1 MFLSNLSIKQPVFA
15 TMMMVAL
22 AVLGITSYRQLKVDM
37 FPDVEFPIVTVTTV
51 YPGAS
56 PETVE
61 REVTK
66 RIEESINTVQGI
78 KHVESTS
85 QEGLSNI
92 VVLFNLEV
100 STQVASQDIRGKVAG
115 IRGDLPREI
124 EEPIVQR
131 IDPGA
136 LPIVSVAVNAPGL
149 APAAATD
156 LADKVVKRRLENV
169 PGVGAVNLVGEATRE
184 IQVVVDRARLEA
196 YHVSLSDVVM
206 ALQQE
211 NVDAPAGSADR
222 GATEALVRVTARG
235 HTADDIAAIPVKR
248 KSGVA
253 IYVRDLA
260 QVTDGV
266 EEPRNAAFL
275 DEQPALALDVQKQSG
290 ANTVAVADGV
300 RAAVERIGKDLP
312 PGVSLQIVRDDSAF
326 IRDSI
331 HDVNTTMIIGG
342 VLTVLIVFLFLN
354 SWRSTVITGLTLPI
368 SVIAAFIAMKAFG
381 FTLNVLTLMGLSL
394 AIGML
399 IDDAIVVRE
408 NIVRHL
414 QRGKDHFAAARDG
427 TAEIGLAVMATT
439 FTIVAVFIP
448 VAFMGGL
455 VGRFFYEFGITVAA
469 AVLVSLFVSFTL
481 DPMLSSRWV
490 DPDVEHEGQAGMA
503 PPRGLKGLLHRF
515 NQRFDALHVRYERLL
530 GWALNHRLA
539 VMGMALVAF
548 VASFPI
554 LAILGGDFMPDFN
567 RGEYQVAFKST
578 PGATLRETAE
588 RTREVVRRLKS
599 LPDVEYTYTTIGEAG
614 SQYRPVTEGTTYVKL
629 KESTRRKRFSTV
641 LGDARRVIEEV
652 PGMTFGLFE
661 AGPFG
666 QKPIQISVRGPEV
679 DELDRTSKDLVAA
692 MKKIPGVADIESSL
706 EKSKPELKV
715 RVDRGR
721 ASDLGLGAGQVATTL
736 RAAVAGEVATR
747 VEDAAGDSHDVRV
760 RLRPDQRRFADD
772 LLALTVPSDRDD
784 PSGKDGEKTQVSLR
798 EVAAA
803 DVGTGPSTIRR
814 KDLQREVRISANSDG
829 RSLGEISADIEK
841 AAAALDL
848 KPGYDVVH
856 GGDAEELKDMFNNMF
871 QALFLAVVFIYLI
884 LASQFGSFV
893 HPLAI
898 MLSLPL
904 SLVGVA
910 LALLATHDTLNIM
923 SMIGLIMLMG
933 LVTKNAILLVDFTN
947 QSRAQGRNRRDALIH
962 AGSTRLRP
970 IVMTTLAMIFGML
983 PLAFAIG
990 AGAEMRAPMARAVI
1004 GGLITSTLLTL
1015 IVVPVVYTYLD
1026 DLRPAA
1032 VVGWLRPWR
1041 RRADAVDQSSGSAAP
1056 TPQPAD

>member
-1 MFLSNLSIKQPVFA
+1 MFLSDLSIKQPVFA

-22 AVLGITSYRQLKVDM
+22 AVLGVSSYRQLRVDM
-37 FPDVEFPIVTVTTV
+37 FPNVEFPIVTVTTV
-51 YPGAS
+51 YPGGS

-66 RIEESINTVQGI
+66 RIEESINTVEGI
-78 KHVESTS
+78 KHIESTS

-92 VVLFNLEV
+92 VVFFNLEI

-136 LPIVSVAVNAPGL
+136 LPIVSVSVNAPGL
-149 APAAATD
+149 APQAATD
-156 LADKVVKRRLENV
+156 LADKVIKRRLENV

-184 IQVVVDRARLEA
+184 IHVIVDRARLEA
-196 YHVSLSDVVM
+196 YHVSLADVVE
-206 ALQQE
+206 ALRRE

-222 GATEALVRVTARG
+222 GATEALVRVSARG
-235 HTADDIAAIPVKR
+235 RTADDISAIPVKR
-248 KSGVA
+248 KGGVSV
-253 IYVRDLA
+253 YVRDLA
-260 QVTDGV
+260 QVTEGA
-266 EEPRNAAFL
+266 EEARNAAFL
-275 DEQPALALDVQKQSG
+275 DEQPALALDIQKQSG

-300 RAAVERIGKDLP
+300 RAAVTKIGKDLP
-312 PGVSLQIVRDDSAF
+312 AGVTLQIVRDDSAF

-342 VLTVLIVFLFLN
+342 ILTVLIVFLFLN

-368 SVIAAFIAMKAFG
+368 SVVAAFIAMRMFG

-414 QRGKDHFAAARDG
+414 QRGKDHFQAARDG

-448 VAFMGGL
+448 VAFMGGM
-455 VGRFFYEFGITVAA
+455 VGQFFYEFGITVAA

-490 DPDVEHEGQAGMA
+490 DPDVEHEGAGGSA
-503 PPRGLKGLLHRF
+503 RGLKGLLHRF
-515 NQRFDALHVRYERLL
+515 NQRFDRLHAGYERVL
-530 GWALNHRLA
+530 GWSLRHRLA
-539 VMGMALVAF
+539 VIGLATAAF
-548 VASFPI
+548 IGSFPI

-567 RGEYQVAFKST
+567 RGEYQIAFKAT
-578 PGATLRETAE
+578 PGATLRETSE
-588 RTREVVRRLKS
+588 RAREMVRQLKT
-599 LPDVEYTYTTIGEAG
+599 LPDVEHTYTTIGEAG

-629 KESTRRKRFSTV
+629 KESSRGKTFSEV
-641 LGDARRVIEEV
+641 LGDARKVIEEV
-652 PGMTFGLFE
+652 PGMTYGLFE

-679 DELDRTSKDLVAA
+679 DELDRLSRQLMGSMRQIK
-692 MKKIPGVADIESSL
+692 GVADIESSL
-706 EKSKPELKV
+706 EKSKPELRV

-721 ASDLGLGAGQVATTL
+721 ASDLGLGAGAIASTL
-736 RAAVAGEVATR
+736 RAAVTGEVATR
-747 VEDAAGDSHDVRV
+747 VEDAAGESHDVRV
-760 RLRPDQRRFADD
+760 RLRPDQRRYAED
-772 LLALTVPSDRDD
+772 LLALTVPSDKDD
-784 PSGKDGEKTQVSLR
+784 PAGTDGEKSLVSLR
-798 EVAAA
+798 EVASAEA
-803 DVGTGPSTIRR
+803 GTGPSTIRR
-814 KDLQREVRISANSDG
+814 KDLQREVRISANPDG
-829 RSLGEISADIEK
+829 RSLGEITGDIEK
-841 AAAALDL
+841 AAAALQL
-848 KPGYDVVH
+848 EPGYDIVH

-884 LASQFGSFV
+884 LASQFGSFL

-947 QSRAQGRNRRDALIH
+947 QSRAQGLSRRDALIQ
-962 AGSTRLRP
+962 AGTTRLRP

-1004 GGLITSTLLTL
+1004 GGLVTSTLLTL

-1032 VVGWLRPWR
+1032 ILGWVKRPWR
-1041 RRADAVDQSSGSAAP
+1041 RRSPSAEPAPGAVAAAP
-1056 TPQPAD
+1056 PSH